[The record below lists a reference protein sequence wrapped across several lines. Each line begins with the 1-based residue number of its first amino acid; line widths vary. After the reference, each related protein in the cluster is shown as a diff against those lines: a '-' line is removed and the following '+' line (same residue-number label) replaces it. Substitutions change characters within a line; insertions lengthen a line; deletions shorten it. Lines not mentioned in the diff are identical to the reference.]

1 MLKARED
8 RGEWKVKGIG
18 FHLEVMELSKTDC
31 DDAQICEY
39 TKNDYTPEM
48 GELYNTWIVA
58 Q

>member
-1 MLKARED
+1 
-8 RGEWKVKGIG
+8 
-18 FHLEVMELSKTDC
+18 MELSKTDC